1 MQQGLSTWLMGT
13 VWALEIVKLTN
24 SNSSSFLDLGE
35 LILCM
40 HSAVFNQRLKTGGE
54 ALKGQF
60 FCVAHS
66 TFHMFSSQLSLASLT
81 HDLCSSARED
91 LGSRR
96 NAGNSSPCAVVQN
109 RGMWWHQRSSPDL
122 LSFSQNPA
130 MTLVRCLKTFVSYTL
145 SSFLVVHGRWASSVL
160 ATPHG

>member
-1 MQQGLSTWLMGT
+1 MHAQC
-13 VWALEIVKLTN
+13 
-24 SNSSSFLDLGE
+24 SF
-35 LILCM
+35 
-40 HSAVFNQRLKTGGE
+40 QPKTQDGGGGGGE

-66 TFHMFSSQLSLASLT
+66 TFHIFSSQLSLASLT
-81 HDLCSSARED
+81 PDLSSSTRGD

-96 NAGNSSPCAVVQN
+96 NAGDSSPCAVVQN
-109 RGMWWHQRSSPDL
+109 RGMWGHQRSSPDL